1 MELETY
7 SGSSGIAVGCDGRL
21 RVPCA
26 RRSSS
31 WQATSVWGALALKTA
46 GSLKPWMV
54 LPAML
59 FIYAFNVYF
68 ALPAFGQTDTSY
80 AKAYALDRPAHFT
93 PRALA
98 GLFTSVTRAGDRLV
112 AVGERGWII
121 VSDDNGLTWRQVASP
136 TSVTLT
142 HVTFASPEDGWA
154 VGGMG
159 LVLHSGDGGL
169 TWSKQFD
176 GIQAAN
182 VALAAAQAD
191 IKQSGSNDTTT
202 ANLQS
207 AQAMKGGGPSEP
219 FLAVYALSP
228 SNVMIAGAFG
238 MAFSSPDGGASWQS
252 LADFLPNPNG
262 LHIYQIAQDGVDF
275 AVAGEQG
282 LLLYGP
288 PGKPLA
294 TITTPFQGTFF
305 GEVFAPD
312 HSWTVFGLQGTILRS
327 PDRGLHWTAITTGAS
342 VGIDCGIV
350 LKNGDLLLGDIAG
363 QLLDSHDNGQSYTV
377 SNVDEPVVGLAQASD
392 GAVIL
397 VGPNGPRRITLDK
410 LAAGA

>member
-1 MELETY
+1 MASEAMPLKFCLVR
-7 SGSSGIAVGCDGRL
+7 ALKRVRRL
-21 RVPCA
+21 H
-26 RRSSS
+26 
-31 WQATSVWGALALKTA
+31 WWALAVA
-46 GSLKPWMV
+46 CSCGP
-54 LPAML
+54 LPNSS
-59 FIYAFNVYF
+59 AF
-68 ALPAFGQTDTSY
+68 AQTDTSY
-80 AKAYALDRPAHFT
+80 AELYALNRPAHFT
-93 PRALA
+93 PRALT
-98 GLFTSVTRAGDRLV
+98 GLFTSVTRAGNRLV
-112 AVGERGWII
+112 AVGERGRII
-121 VSDDNGLTWRQVASP
+121 VSDDNGLTWRQVPSP

-142 HVTFASPEDGWA
+142 HVTFAGPSDGWA

-159 LVLHSGDGGL
+159 LVLHSSDGGL

-182 VALAAAQAD
+182 VALSAAQAD
-191 IKQSGSNDTTT
+191 IKKSGSNDTTT

-219 FLAVYALSP
+219 FLDVYALSS
-228 SNVMIAGAFG
+228 SNVIIAGAFG
-238 MAFSSPDGGASWQS
+238 MAFSSPDGGVSWQS
-252 LADFLPNPNG
+252 MADLFPNPNG
-262 LHIYQIAQDGVDF
+262 LHIYQILQDGTNF

-288 PGKPLA
+288 PNKPLV

-312 HSWTVFGLQGTILRS
+312 HSWIVFGLQGTILRS
-327 PDRGLHWTAITTGAS
+327 PDLGVHWTTISTSAS

-350 LKNGDLLLGDIAG
+350 LNNGDVLLGDIAG

-377 SNVDEPVVGLAQASD
+377 SNLNEPVVGLAQAADS
-392 GAVIL
+392 AVIL